1 MDSSKRF
8 STIFLMLVVCLLVQ
22 ISMVSALNFDNVK
35 DSMTTTFDGTIV
47 KDNVLL
53 EKYAPIKISNFFD
66 LPIFGTT
73 IFEGYLS
80 QHDETCGIDCSST
93 MDGGNY

>member
-1 MDSSKRF
+1 MKYKILTVLLLGLFLISFASAF
-8 STIFLMLVVCLLVQ
+8 S
-22 ISMVSALNFDNVK
+22 FDNVK

-66 LPIFGTT
+66 LPIFGDT
-73 IFEGYLS
+73 IMEG
-80 QHDETCGIDCSST
+80 II
-93 MDGGNY
+93 N